1 MSKLGVSVSGSVPGN
16 PPHKPFLC
24 IFKHNEVFTYP
35 TTAFSHKVGMDSGFP
50 GTQNPGGFP
59 VPGPHEPRTQ
69 NPIRVPVPE
78 KSRLHVFSLFVIQY
92 TLKKIG
98 FLQNPQKRFRICV
111 KASKCVQSL
120 KKRIKKSTKP
130 LKGSSPGHT
139 FETFKYETFFK
150 FRRVEKGFVG
160 KMQNL

>member
-1 MSKLGVSVSGSVPGN
+1 VAQKSVYRKKFEYPLTARANKLIFFINDRGMSKLGVSVSGSVPGN

-92 TLKKIG
+92 VPS
-98 FLQNPQKRFRICV
+98 FQKQDLGI
-111 KASKCVQSL
+111 
-120 KKRIKKSTKP
+120 
-130 LKGSSPGHT
+130 
-139 FETFKYETFFK
+139 
-150 FRRVEKGFVG
+150 
-160 KMQNL
+160 